1 MQDIAM
7 AFVFILALI
16 LGGIIMKMTDDY
28 LDNYN
33 NNREDDQK

>member
-16 LGGIIMKMTDDY
+16 IGDVIMKMTDDY
-28 LDNYN
+28 LDNNYH
-33 NNREDDQK
+33 REDDDK